1 MTVPESSTID
11 SFLQHVRN
19 ITGAYR
25 SEKVT
30 EVEMF
35 RQISR
40 VAARFQIEATEAGRA
55 HTHADAALRHW
66 TTGDAA

>member
-1 MTVPESSTID
+1 MTAPDSTVD
-11 SFLQHVRN
+11 SFLRHVRK

-25 SEKVT
+25 ERKVT

-55 HTHADAALRHW
+55 HTDADAVLRHW
-66 TTGDAA
+66 TGGNAA